1 MLRPADTPGRLLTCR
16 RAVDGNQ
23 PGKLSYI
30 GSMLQYSEASSQLPC
45 CAWQASRRLFVEA
58 VYVQLFVAE
67 L

>member
-1 MLRPADTPGRLLTCR
+1 VSTGGGRK
-16 RAVDGNQ
+16 Q

-58 VYVQLFVAE
+58 VYVQLLVAV